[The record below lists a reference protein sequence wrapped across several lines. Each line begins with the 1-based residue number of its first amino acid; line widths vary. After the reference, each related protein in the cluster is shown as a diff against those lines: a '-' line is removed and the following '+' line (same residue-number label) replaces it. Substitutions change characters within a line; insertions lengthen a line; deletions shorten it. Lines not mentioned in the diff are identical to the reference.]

1 MTTAISPAATELPT
15 SFIGSIKLRPGQK
28 QAVGYRSG
36 RMGIAAVPGSGKT
49 FTLEMLVSK
58 LIVVDGADPTRM
70 GLFTYMRSS
79 RANMTKR
86 INQRLAKHGVMGRI
100 EAMTLHSLSLRI
112 LRDFQ
117 GRLGWDRLDI
127 LEGYEQDRLM
137 TRLSQGWLQAHSYLW
152 EPLLPKDVSADTAS
166 KNRRRFMREFRSM
179 CRSVVRTA
187 KSYCLSP
194 EQLTAKEH
202 EFLGWALPVYRSYQK
217 ELQRLGKVDYDDL
230 GWKALDLMQRD
241 PEVCAEVQGWYDFVF
256 EDESQDSSPLQ
267 EELLKLMSAKHG
279 NLVRVGDPNQSI
291 MSTFTTADPYYF
303 RTFCASNPQVSLA
316 ESSRSASRILNLA
329 NALVDWVQD
338 HHPMPE
344 LRQSLSRQHIRPAEG
359 NPPDS
364 EAQITFLPIA
374 GSPDAE
380 LRAVVD
386 LAAQAYRERPH
397 SSIVVLT
404 PTNEVGSQVLLA
416 MKNQELPVVDLLR
429 NNPTQKEGIL
439 RIKQVV
445 EFLALPTHPPR
456 LQAAFRVAAQTLKLD
471 PADVELHL
479 QWITQVPP
487 ERLLFPLWGS
497 PIPWPT
503 HLNPQKCVQVKPVLD
518 MISEWMK
525 FSRAPWAEVLRLLV
539 QRLQRNTTDLFLGN
553 YLVDQLERVLGER
566 PTADWQTVADEIQPI
581 WENGLNN
588 MPVELTDYNPMPGSI
603 AVTTVHRSK
612 GLEWDEV
619 IITGLSAYEYPVE
632 PNERPQGIQFL
643 DGVNMEAEALAQ
655 LRQQTN
661 APNIAKRP
669 PTEQAFLDVAAE
681 RLRLLYVGITRAKRR
696 LTLTVSTQNRFG
708 KEQPPSQVF
717 TVLSQVS
724 PLPTKGRA

>member
-1 MTTAISPAATELPT
+1 MVDMSSGIAAAPPTLPA
-15 SFIGSIKLRPGQK
+15 SFLGTIHLRPGQQ
-28 QAVGYRSG
+28 QAVGYHAG

-49 FTLEMLVSK
+49 FTLEMLVCK
-58 LIVVDGADPTRM
+58 LIVVDGADPARM

-86 INQRLAKHGVMGRI
+86 INQRLSQNGVSGRI
-100 EAMTLHSLSLRI
+100 EAMTLHSLALRI
-112 LRDFQ
+112 LREFQ
-117 GRLGWDRLDI
+117 GRLGWDHLDI

-137 TRLSQGWLQAHSYLW
+137 TRLSQGWLQANPHYW
-152 EPLLPKDVSADTAS
+152 EKLLPATNSPTTAS
-166 KNRRRFMREFRSM
+166 KQRRRFMREFRSM

-194 EQLTAKEH
+194 ERITAKEH
-202 EFLGWALPVYRSYQK
+202 EFLGWALPVYRHYQR
-217 ELQRLGKVDYDDL
+217 ELTRLGKVDYDDL

-241 PEVCAEVQGWYDFVF
+241 PEVLAEVQNWYDFIF

-267 EELLKLMSAKHG
+267 EELLTLISARHG

-303 RTFCASNPQVSLA
+303 RQFCQSNPQVTLA
-316 ESSRSASRILNLA
+316 ESSRSAPKILTLA

-338 HHPMPE
+338 YHPLPE
-344 LRQSLSRQHIRPAEG
+344 LRQSLSRQHIRPAGQG
-359 NPPDS
+359 NPTDA
-364 EAQITFLPIA
+364 EAEITFLPIT

-380 LRAVVD
+380 LRAVAD
-386 LAAQAYRERPH
+386 LAAQSYRERPN
-397 SSIVVLT
+397 SSIVILT
-404 PTNEVGSQVLLA
+404 PTNDTGSQVLMAL
-416 MKNQELPVVDLLR
+416 KNKELPVVDLLR

-439 RIKQVV
+439 RLKQVV
-445 EFLALPTHPPR
+445 EFLALPTHGPR
-456 LQAAFRVAAQTLKLD
+456 LQAAFQVAAQAVRMD
-471 PADVELHL
+471 PSEIAFHSA
-479 QWITQVPP
+479 WITQVPP

-503 HLNPQKCVQVKPVLD
+503 HLSPQQCVQVKPILATLSD
-518 MISEWMK
+518 WL
-525 FSRAPWAEVLRLLV
+525 RYAHAPWADVLRLLV

-588 MPVELTDYNPMPGSI
+588 MPVELTDYNPMPGTI

-619 IITGLSAYEYPVE
+619 LITGLSAYEYPVE
-632 PNERPQGIQFL
+632 PQERPQGIQFL

-655 LRQQTN
+655 LRQQTQ
-661 APNIAKRP
+661 APHAGDRP

-696 LTLTVSTQNRFG
+696 LTLTVSTQNRFE
-708 KEQPPSQVF
+708 KDQEPSQVF
-717 TVLSQVS
+717 SVLSQ
-724 PLPTKGRA
+724 TIA